1 MKLEDMIDKQNKMK
15 NELTT
20 SEYFTNLCEK
30 VSKIQQ
36 PNKKL
41 EKIECESINV
51 PKFNEAENLLT
62 YNYNVQQLKLFAKT
76 YKLKVTGNKTQL
88 VSRIY
93 SFLYLSNLI
102 TKIQKIIRGNIQ
114 RKYNKFH
121 GPAFKNRTI
130 CTNNFDFL
138 SMGQLTEIPSEQ
150 FFSFKDDDGFI
161 YGFDLL
167 SLHNL
172 IYKCNGAIKN
182 PFNNKPIHAKV
193 IEDLRSL
200 LRLSHI
206 LNINIITEIEDVNKD
221 ISNKKSIELRAV
233 TLFQNIDAL
242 GNYSDSKWFLTLN
255 RNQLIKFVRELADI
269 WSYRAPLTI
278 ETKRAICPPQG
289 NPFSRM
295 PNIHVL
301 HNIENLDEL
310 RKTILDVIE
319 KFVITGIDKD
329 SKYLGASY
337 VLSALTLV
345 NIDAATALPW
355 LYQAVCYM

>member
-1 MKLEDMIDKQNKMK
+1 MKIEDLNSKMK

-20 SEYFTNLCEK
+20 SEYFTNLCDNI
-30 VSKIQQ
+30 SKNMHQ
-36 PNKKL
+36 NKKL
-41 EKIECESINV
+41 EKIDNEIVNI
-51 PKFNEAENLLT
+51 PKFNEADYLLT

-76 YKLKVTGNKTQL
+76 YKLKITGNKTQL

-93 SFLYLSNLI
+93 SYLYLSNLI
-102 TKIQKIIRGNIQ
+102 IKIQKIVRGNIQ
-114 RKYNKFH
+114 RKYNKYH
-121 GPAFKNRTI
+121 GPAFRNRSI

-138 SMGQLTEIPSEQ
+138 SMEQLSEIPSEQ

-182 PFNNKPIHAKV
+182 PFNTKPIHAKV

-242 GNYSDSKWFLTLN
+242 GNYSNAQWLLSLN
-255 RNQLIKFVRELADI
+255 RNQLIIFLRELVDI

-278 ETKRAICPPQG
+278 ETKRAICPPLG
-289 NPFSRM
+289 NPFARM
-295 PNIHVL
+295 PTYQILQTMENIDDLRKHVL
-301 HNIENLDEL
+301 EI
-310 RKTILDVIE
+310 IE
-319 KFVITGIDKD
+319 KFVVTGIDKD

-337 VLSALTLV
+337 ILSALTLV
-345 NIDAATALPW
+345 NNDAATALPW
-355 LYQAVCYM
+355 LYQAVCYI

>member
-1 MKLEDMIDKQNKMK
+1 MKIEDLNSKMK

-20 SEYFTNLCEK
+20 SEYFANLCDNI
-30 VSKIQQ
+30 SKKMHQ
-36 PNKKL
+36 NKKL
-41 EKIECESINV
+41 EKIDNDSVNI
-51 PKFNEAENLLT
+51 PRFNEANYLLT

-93 SFLYLSNLI
+93 SYLYLSNLI
-102 TKIQKIIRGNIQ
+102 IKIQKIVRGNIQ
-114 RKYNKFH
+114 RKYNKYH
-121 GPAFKNRTI
+121 GPAFRNRSI

-138 SMGQLTEIPSEQ
+138 SMEQLTEIPSEQ

-182 PFNNKPIHAKV
+182 PFNTKPIHAKV

-206 LNINIITEIEDVNKD
+206 LNINIITEIADVNKE

-233 TLFQNIDAL
+233 TLFQSIDAL
-242 GNYSDSKWFLTLN
+242 GNYTNVQWLLSLN
-255 RNQLIKFVRELADI
+255 RNQLIKFLRELLDI

-278 ETKRAICPPQG
+278 ETKRAICPPIG
-289 NPFSRM
+289 NPFVRM
-295 PNIHVL
+295 PNY
-301 HNIENLDEL
+301 NILQAMENIDDL
-310 RKTILDVIE
+310 RKNVLDIIE

-337 VLSALTLV
+337 ILSALTLV
-345 NIDAATALPW
+345 NTDAATALPW